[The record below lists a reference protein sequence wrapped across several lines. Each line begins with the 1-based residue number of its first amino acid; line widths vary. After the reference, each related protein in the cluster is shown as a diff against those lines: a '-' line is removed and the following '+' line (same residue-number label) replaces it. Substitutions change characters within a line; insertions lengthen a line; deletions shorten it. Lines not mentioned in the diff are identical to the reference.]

1 MESEDP
7 WIGRLLSDRYRV
19 TSAIGRGG
27 MATVYCA
34 DDIRL
39 NRQVAVKIFAPGA
52 ANVDVRLR
60 SEMDLLARLN
70 HPNLVT
76 LHDAHLAGADSG
88 MPSFL
93 VMELVDGPDLRS
105 TLDRGPLRGHVSAL
119 IACDI
124 AEALV
129 AVHALG
135 VVHRDLK
142 PANILLVPT
151 GLPSPTHRAKL
162 ADFGIAHLVG
172 ADRITTVGTVIG
184 TASYLSP
191 EQAAGGDPGPE
202 SDIYALGLV
211 LLECLTGKRAY
222 PGTIV
227 EAMSARLDH
236 DPFIPGAIPEEWA
249 SLLSRMT
256 AHDPALRPTAVEVA
270 VQSRAIA
277 GLLDEWTVPV
287 EEGERGDTE
296 TQAMLAPTQVL
307 PASAS
312 VRQASASASPSAP
325 RTRRRLLTAILVGLA
340 AVAIVLVFALTP
352 LFSASRDDVKHTP
365 AISTTPS
372 SVATTVPS
380 QTPVAPVSTTPPKD
394 VKVGPA
400 DKGPKAPKGPG
411 KNK

>member
-19 TSAIGRGG
+19 TSTIGRGG

-39 NRQVAVKIFAPGA
+39 NRQVAVKIFGPGA

-88 MPSFL
+88 MPSYL
-93 VMELVDGPDLRS
+93 VMELVEGPDLRS
-105 TLDRGPLRGHVSAL
+105 TLNRGPLRGPVSAL
-119 IACDI
+119 VACDI

-172 ADRITTVGTVIG
+172 ADRITTVGTVVG

-191 EQAAGGDPGPE
+191 EQAAGAHPGPE

-211 LLECLTGKRAY
+211 LLECLTGTRAY

-256 AHDPALRPTAVEVA
+256 ARDPALRPTAVEVA
-270 VQSRAIA
+270 VRSREIA
-277 GLLDEWTVPV
+277 DLLEEWTVPV
-287 EEGERGDTE
+287 EDGDRGDTE

-307 PASAS
+307 PATAAI
-312 VRQASASASPSAP
+312 RQGPGAPSAP
-325 RTRRRLLTAILVGLA
+325 RTRRRLITAIVVGLA
-340 AVAIVLVFALTP
+340 AVAIVLVFALMP
-352 LFSASRDDVKHTP
+352 LFSASRDDVRHTP

-372 SVATTVPS
+372 PVATTEPS

-400 DKGPKAPKGPG
+400 DKGPKGPKGPG
-411 KNK
+411 KKK